1 MSAFIQAENLELFTP
16 AGRALAHP
24 LNFNI
29 QAGEMLLIEGPN
41 GAGKSTLLKTLL
53 GLHSRFEGSLR
64 KTISPEQIAYLPQL
78 GNVQFF
84 LPMNLRDV
92 IHLEGAPEDAD
103 IERLNLLDAN
113 QLETPWNSGSGGERQ
128 KALLCRVL
136 LSPAKLFVLDEPL
149 NHLDQKGRESIQTS
163 IQRLLTEGKS
173 LVVVSHGTHWPTD
186 KIHRLKLEVRAP

>member
-1 MSAFIQAENLELFTP
+1 MSALIQADNLKLFTP
-16 AGRALAHP
+16 AGRALAHS
-24 LNFNI
+24 LNFRI

-64 KTISPEQIAYLPQL
+64 KSIPAEQIAYLPQL

-92 IHLEGAPEDAD
+92 IHLEGAAEDAD
-103 IERLNLLDAN
+103 IERLNLLSAK
-113 QLETPWNSGSGGERQ
+113 QLDTAWNSGSGGERQ

-136 LSPAKLFVLDEPL
+136 LSQAKLFVLDEPL
-149 NHLDQKGRESIQTS
+149 NHLDHQGRESVQVA
-163 IQRLLTEGKS
+163 IQRLLAEGKS
-173 LVVVSHGTHWPTD
+173 LVVVSHGTHWPAD
-186 KIHRLKLEVRAP
+186 KIHRLKLEVRVP